1 MATFDDSDD
10 IKISTTL
17 DTEGA
22 IKAAQDLK
30 TSIENAIKATATQFD
45 KLQQASKQL
54 GTVLKAQSE
63 KEVSQTKQKLDQ
75 VVNATSNAAQQ
86 EVAIAQQTA
95 DQKVAVV
102 EKAIKRTISAE
113 QRRIQELKVAAKQ
126 EMELE
131 KTKRTQILK
140 DIAELNLKRAV
151 VRKTPRSELPEE
163 LGGIAGAGKIADA
176 FSKTLASMSV
186 QLGNVNIGLGT
197 FVSNFKQFGAT
208 GAAVASLTTAI
219 ALIKQF
225 DQEIDR
231 LAASANKIEGLR
243 AGFETLQRT
252 VGQDPSQ
259 SINKLREATQ
269 GLVSDIDLYQRAN
282 QAVLL
287 GVPTGLFNE
296 AAAAAVKLG
305 RAMGIDAAF
314 GLESLSLGLGRQSRL
329 YLDNL
334 GIIVSAEEAYQRFAS
349 AVGKS
354 AQDLTDAEKRAAF
367 FEEALRKIKERAE
380 QLPDPLDNVGVSLQ
394 KLQAAQANAEQ
405 KFSEGFNSASL
416 LTKAYQEQAKIAQQ
430 SVGINEKFG
439 QAVGV
444 LSGVLKITANSFR
457 DFGLVSKVVFS
468 DLVGAFA
475 DLTKEEQL
483 STLEGKI
490 EKLKISINGLRES
503 RSKADLG
510 PTLTARL
517 AEEEQALIKAQ
528 EEAEKLR
535 QEIVKLRGEAQNPI
549 KINVDLTEITQAQN
563 TFKNFFATLKQQ
575 ASEAGGNIQVPG
587 ISADTINQVSKAYQD
602 LYLKQLQ
609 GKLTQEQFNAEFA
622 KIESTVALSSAAGEV
637 EKYAKQVSNLT
648 EQIRSGQ
655 GDTTELT
662 ANLETARQKYE
673 AAKEAAGL
681 YGNQVEQLGKVLKNA
696 EGAAKKTF
704 SETERG
710 QTRTSGAIQK
720 TQKDFESFVKSLRR
734 SLGTAIPGSF
744 QKELVEIFN
753 KGSLSAQDLEVAL
766 IDLGRRAKAAGVD
779 MEAFKKEVSEL
790 QKLAEQGIEIKIDAD
805 TTKAKQKIE
814 QDIQE
819 NLKRIQ
825 AEVPNIRELIY
836 GKDPSGKAQG
846 GGFFGFDTKDIV
858 GPETQKQMQVALGEE
873 TFAGVEAAIAKK
885 LIEVLQVG
893 VRLAFEKFTR
903 DDAPQIAEEIGT
915 VLGGDIGGI
924 IGKLIGENIRR
935 NTRELASTRERK
947 KIDAYFSELF
957 DGNRLAVV
965 IDSQIEGAFK
975 GAESSIKD
983 GLLRISDI
991 SFEGEG
997 AFGGGG
1003 GFGSEQSRAYFNT
1016 LSSDVQSAFN
1026 GIGLALGRLQGISVE
1041 QSRLIAA
1048 ALANNIGG
1056 SLQNL
1061 QILVQATGESFES
1074 LSEAIIQ
1081 SFLDAQISI
1090 EEAYNSLLKIK
1101 DVFEVGIPGAI
1112 GDYEQAIDNFARV
1125 IESKAPGR
1133 YLVDSFR
1140 DIGAEA
1146 AEATGASFNSVVTEW
1161 ASRLGFTG
1169 EKVQLFFALL
1179 ARAGITTFEQLRN
1192 ASDETIIS
1200 ILAGIGQIRDGVIT
1214 TAEQVNK
1221 FPIVSSIKPPSAPK
1235 VSAPKGKSPEQTA
1248 REKLREET
1256 QKLLRES
1263 IEYEK
1268 VLKRITDGEISRAA
1282 AGAEIIKLQE
1292 EIRKA
1297 LERRNDLEKKL
1308 QEELDKGRKANKKR
1322 LADLASQLDA
1332 VNEKIGNF
1340 TKKAEESTRQFKQ
1353 LNISGVIPFIK
1364 SANTLGVI
1372 AKQVG
1377 VSFEKATDILIQGFL
1392 KGRLSLAEL
1401 NKELKSTKET
1411 LGPGIPNAVGAVTD
1425 AFQNLIDAG
1434 TQGGQFSVDAFTDI
1448 FAEFREKFQTEGSAL
1463 REAERKQLNE
1473 NLTAAREAFA
1483 NAVGPEA
1490 TAAAKKTLDEA
1501 KKALDDF
1508 YAAAPA
1514 PDLADLRAELE
1525 RQFGADQVNLFFQAL
1540 DESGLKTFEDFE
1552 KAGTDSIVGILAK
1565 LQTLGFQFNQTSEE
1579 IIKANEELNNAEQ
1592 AANGGLDPLQEAI
1605 NLIKGLNEGAG
1616 QLPPVFNSTTKAV
1629 EGLNGPLAALKTG
1642 FDDIIEKLG
1651 LLSGQTY
1658 ENDVVFNVR
1667 TVGDTGSKA
1676 LVEIIFGDGANT
1688 TKDVAPTTPGNA
1700 KSGASQIA
1708 EWKAEIRRIQKLPST
1723 ERRRK
1728 ELKRLR
1734 NLIAEA
1740 GG

>member
-1 MATFDDSDD
+1 VVQATS
-10 IKISTTL
+10 
-17 DTEGA
+17 DTETF
-22 IKAAQDLK
+22 IAALK
-30 TSIENAIKATATQFD
+30 KQTEESLGLIQIPGVDSSKLEGFKEQADALFLSIEQ
-45 KLQQASKQL
+45 
-54 GTVLKAQSE
+54 GGLKAQDAGVKIQELGIAIASAVNASNLAAFNAELNKTRDALSKTPQDE
-63 KEVSQTKQKLDQ
+63 KLKVDVATLEKKIELLNESAGLNQAEREQIQKFLKERERLVKDSFKKTSASVSGTSRQ
-75 VVNATSNAAQQ
+75 VVSELKKQQNELESFTKNLRRALEQAIPSNIQADLVAAFN
-86 EVAIAQQTA
+86 
-95 DQKVAVV
+95 DPKL
-102 EKAIKRTISAE
+102 SAE
-113 QRRIQELKVAAKQ
+113 QLIQRIQQVGEEFLKAGGDVQAFIKEAGK
-126 EMELE
+126 
-131 KTKRTQILK
+131 LK
-140 DIAELNLKRAV
+140 DLKDQMPDAPIVQDAETTEQMRQAQEDLKQIQSQMLNI
-151 VRKTPRSELPEE
+151 RKLFT
-163 LGGIAGAGKIADA
+163 
-176 FSKTLASMSV
+176 
-186 QLGNVNIGLGT
+186 
-197 FVSNFKQFGAT
+197 
-208 GAAVASLTTAI
+208 
-219 ALIKQF
+219 
-225 DQEIDR
+225 DQE
-231 LAASANKIEGLR
+231 G
-243 AGFETLQRT
+243 
-252 VGQDPSQ
+252 
-259 SINKLREATQ
+259 
-269 GLVSDIDLYQRAN
+269 
-282 QAVLL
+282 
-287 GVPTGLFNE
+287 
-296 AAAAAVKLG
+296 
-305 RAMGIDAAF
+305 
-314 GLESLSLGLGRQSRL
+314 
-329 YLDNL
+329 
-334 GIIVSAEEAYQRFAS
+334 
-349 AVGKS
+349 
-354 AQDLTDAEKRAAF
+354 
-367 FEEALRKIKERAE
+367 
-380 QLPDPLDNVGVSLQ
+380 
-394 KLQAAQANAEQ
+394 
-405 KFSEGFNSASL
+405 
-416 LTKAYQEQAKIAQQ
+416 
-430 SVGINEKFG
+430 
-439 QAVGV
+439 
-444 LSGVLKITANSFR
+444 
-457 DFGLVSKVVFS
+457 
-468 DLVGAFA
+468 
-475 DLTKEEQL
+475 
-483 STLEGKI
+483 
-490 EKLKISINGLRES
+490 
-503 RSKADLG
+503 
-510 PTLTARL
+510 
-517 AEEEQALIKAQ
+517 
-528 EEAEKLR
+528 
-535 QEIVKLRGEAQNPI
+535 
-549 KINVDLTEITQAQN
+549 
-563 TFKNFFATLKQQ
+563 
-575 ASEAGGNIQVPG
+575 
-587 ISADTINQVSKAYQD
+587 
-602 LYLKQLQ
+602 
-609 GKLTQEQFNAEFA
+609 
-622 KIESTVALSSAAGEV
+622 
-637 EKYAKQVSNLT
+637 
-648 EQIRSGQ
+648 
-655 GDTTELT
+655 
-662 ANLETARQKYE
+662 
-673 AAKEAAGL
+673 
-681 YGNQVEQLGKVLKNA
+681 
-696 EGAAKKTF
+696 
-704 SETERG
+704 
-710 QTRTSGAIQK
+710 
-720 TQKDFESFVKSLRR
+720 
-734 SLGTAIPGSF
+734 
-744 QKELVEIFN
+744 
-753 KGSLSAQDLEVAL
+753 
-766 IDLGRRAKAAGVD
+766 
-779 MEAFKKEVSEL
+779 
-790 QKLAEQGIEIKIDAD
+790 
-805 TTKAKQKIE
+805 
-814 QDIQE
+814 
-819 NLKRIQ
+819 
-825 AEVPNIRELIY
+825 
-836 GKDPSGKAQG
+836 G

-1112 GDYEQAIDNFARV
+1112 GDYEQAIDNFVRV
-1125 IESKAPGR
+1125 VASKAPGR

-1161 ASRLGFTG
+1161 AGRLGFTG

-1179 ARAGITTFEQLRN
+1179 ARAGITTFEQLRS

-1332 VNEKIGNF
+1332 VNEKIGDF
-1340 TKKAEESTRQFKQ
+1340 TKKAGESTRQFKQ

-1579 IIKANEELNNAEQ
+1579 ILKANEELNNAEQ

-1688 TKDVAPTTPGNA
+1688 TKDVAPTTSGNP
-1700 KSGASQIA
+1700 KSGASKIA

-1723 ERRRK
+1723 ERRKRRIA
-1728 ELKRLR
+1728 ELRSR
-1734 NLIAEA
+1734 IAEA

>member
-163 LGGIAGAGKIADA
+163 LGGVSASAKILKQLEGIAVSVGNRFGFLTVNLTQAYNVLSSFGTLGKVFAGITAGA
-176 FSKTLASMSV
+176 T
-186 QLGNVNIGLGT
+186 
-197 FVSNFKQFGAT
+197 
-208 GAAVASLTTAI
+208 
-219 ALIKQF
+219 
-225 DQEIDR
+225 
-231 LAASANKIEGLR
+231 ASAFGISKITSEAFRLSDAAGKLEGLVN
-243 AGFETLQRT
+243 GFETLQRS
-252 VGQDPSQ
+252 VGRLPTE
-259 SINKLREATQ
+259 SIEKLRVATQ
-269 GLVSDIDLYQRAN
+269 GLISDTELYQRAN

-287 GVPTGLFNE
+287 QVPTKLFE
-296 AAAAAVKLG
+296 ESAEAAVKLG

-314 GLESLSLGLGRQSRL
+314 ALESLSIGLGRQSRL

-334 GIIVSAEEAYQRFAS
+334 GIVVSASEAYRNFAAENNKLVSELTESDKRLAFFNQTSKELKEALATLPPIQRTVGVEFERLTASAQNLNAEFLKGFNQNKNLANTYSDLNTEVGKLEIAFKNFGDVYASVVSIILNNPISKGVVGTAVSVVNEISANLAAKFGQGYEQVLARARQDLNAAEMDLNEFDKGRTSKLQQALGFDREVYQNRVNAARLTVENIINEQKRLEALPPVGIKTDTQELDNFAS
-349 AVGKS
+349 DFTALVENLKEKIGEDLGVIRIRGVEQGQVDETIKQVANLGEQIARNEITAKD
-354 AQDLTDAEKRAAF
+354 AQTAIANYANSLAEGVRAIELKDIEDKIVKLDKTSKDYKQNLAQLT
-367 FEEALRKIKERAE
+367 
-380 QLPDPLDNVGVSLQ
+380 
-394 KLQAAQANAEQ
+394 AEQ
-405 KFSEGFNSASL
+405 KALENTLAPSA
-416 LTKAYQEQAKIAQQ
+416 
-430 SVGINEKFG
+430 
-439 QAVGV
+439 
-444 LSGVLKITANSFR
+444 
-457 DFGLVSKVVFS
+457 
-468 DLVGAFA
+468 
-475 DLTKEEQL
+475 
-483 STLEGKI
+483 
-490 EKLKISINGLRES
+490 
-503 RSKADLG
+503 
-510 PTLTARL
+510 
-517 AEEEQALIKAQ
+517 KAQ
-528 EEAEKLR
+528 ERINKALEVGLKQGRERVSQSKATTSALKKEQNQIDSLRKQFETFGKKTRQSLEEAIPV
-535 QEIVKLRGEAQNPI
+535 EIQKDLLNLFRTAGLTTQQFSRALGELAIKANASGADLDILKDTVADLQDQINKGVEPLEL
-549 KINVDLTEITQAQN
+549 KINAPGAATQQVDDE
-563 TFKNFFATLKQQ
+563 LKQ
-575 ASEAGGNIQVPG
+575 IQ
-587 ISADTINQVSKAYQD
+587 SQM
-602 LYLKQLQ
+602 L
-609 GKLTQEQFNAEFA
+609 
-622 KIESTVALSSAAGEV
+622 
-637 EKYAKQVSNLT
+637 
-648 EQIRSGQ
+648 
-655 GDTTELT
+655 
-662 ANLETARQKYE
+662 
-673 AAKEAAGL
+673 
-681 YGNQVEQLGKVLKNA
+681 
-696 EGAAKKTF
+696 
-704 SETERG
+704 
-710 QTRTSGAIQK
+710 
-720 TQKDFESFVKSLRR
+720 
-734 SLGTAIPGSF
+734 
-744 QKELVEIFN
+744 
-753 KGSLSAQDLEVAL
+753 
-766 IDLGRRAKAAGVD
+766 
-779 MEAFKKEVSEL
+779 
-790 QKLAEQGIEIKIDAD
+790 
-805 TTKAKQKIE
+805 
-814 QDIQE
+814 
-819 NLKRIQ
+819 
-825 AEVPNIRELIY
+825 NIRKLFTDQE
-836 GKDPSGKAQG
+836 GG
-846 GGFFGFDTKDIV
+846 GGFFGFDIGESFDA
-858 GPETQKQMQVALGEE
+858 KQ
-873 TFAGVEAAIAKK
+873 EAA
-885 LIEVLQVG
+885 
-893 VRLAFEKFTR
+893 LAQGIGDAAQLGLNLGFQEFTR
-903 DDAPQIAEEIGT
+903 DDAPELGQQIGT
-915 VLGGDIGGI
+915 TLGAAIGGA
-924 IGKLIGENIRR
+924 IGGPAGAQIGAQIGGPLGQIVGEVIKRS
-935 NTRELASTRERK
+935 TQDLAGTKERK

-957 DGNRLAVV
+957 DGGRLAVV
-965 IDSQIEGAFK
+965 IQGQLTGAINEAT
-975 GAESSIKD
+975 GEAIREAQPQ
-983 GLLRISDI
+983 LQRIS
-991 SFEGEG
+991 SLVFEGFTPFAG
-997 AFGGGG
+997 NVSFGGE
-1003 GFGSEQSRAYFNT
+1003 GFTNYFNT
-1016 LSSDVQSAFN
+1016 LSTSVQASFN
-1026 GIGLALGRLQGISVE
+1026 GVGLALGKLQGFATE
-1041 QSRLIAA
+1041 QAKLIGV

-1061 QILVQATGESFES
+1061 QVLVQATGESFDDLANAILEAF
-1074 LSEAIIQ
+1074 LNSE
-1081 SFLDAQISI
+1081 ISI
-1090 EEAYNSLLKIK
+1090 DEAYNSLVQLQNIYG
-1101 DVFEVGIPGAI
+1101 EGIPGAI
-1112 GDYEQAIDNFARV
+1112 GAYQEAIDNLNNSLRDD
-1125 IESKAPGR
+1125 APGR
-1133 YLVDSFR
+1133 YAIDSLR
-1140 DIGAEA
+1140 DIGAEGQ
-1146 AEATGASFNSVVTEW
+1146 EAGKTFQAVISSLAQTFN
-1161 ASRLGFTG
+1161 F
-1169 EKVQLFFALL
+1169 
-1179 ARAGITTFEQLRN
+1179 
-1192 ASDETIIS
+1192 
-1200 ILAGIGQIRDGVIT
+1200 
-1214 TAEQVNK
+1214 TAEQQARLFEALKINGINSLAELQKASNEQLLAILKNIKIIKDNATAPLVTT
-1221 FPIVSSIKPPSAPK
+1221 PQVSFESKPPAPR
-1235 VSAPKGKSPEQTA
+1235 SSGSRGKSPEQIA

-1256 QKLLRES
+1256 KKLLRES
-1263 IEYEK
+1263 IAYLD
-1268 VLKRITDGEISRAA
+1268 VLKKITDGEISRAQ
-1282 AGAEIIKLQE
+1282 AGAEIVKLQTEIE
-1292 EIRKA
+1292 EALKRRNRLEKA
-1297 LERRNDLEKKL
+1297 LE
-1308 QEELDKGRKANKKR
+1308 EELDKGRKANKKR

-1332 VNEKIGNF
+1332 VNEKIDGF
-1340 TKKAEESTRQFKQ
+1340 TKKAGESTKQFKQ

-1401 NKELKSTKET
+1401 NKELKSTRET

-1448 FAEFREKFQTEGSAL
+1448 FAEYREKFQTENSAL

-1473 NLTAAREAFA
+1473 NLTVAREAFA

-1514 PDLADLRAELE
+1514 PDLAGLRSELE

-1552 KAGTDSIVGILAK
+1552 KAGVDSIVGILGK
-1565 LQTLGFQFNQTSEE
+1565 LQSIGFQFNKTSEE
-1579 IIKANEELNNAEQ
+1579 ILKANEELNNAEQ

>member
-710 QTRTSGAIQK
+710 Q
-720 TQKDFESFVKSLRR
+720 VR
-734 SLGTAIPGSF
+734 SAGS
-744 QKELVEIFN
+744 
-753 KGSLSAQDLEVAL
+753 
-766 IDLGRRAKAAGVD
+766 AKQV
-779 MEAFKKEVSEL
+779 VSEL
-790 QKLAEQGIEIKIDAD
+790 KKQQNELESFTKNLRRALEQAIPSNIQADLVAAFNDPKLSAEQL
-805 TTKAKQKIE
+805 
-814 QDIQE
+814 IQ
-819 NLKRIQ
+819 RIQ
-825 AEVPNIRELIY
+825 QVGEEFLKAGGDVQAFIKEAGKLKDLKDQMPDAPIVQDAETTEQMRQAQEDLKQIQSQMLNIRKLFTDQE
-836 GKDPSGKAQG
+836 GG
-846 GGFFGFDTKDIV
+846 GGFFGFDIGESFDA
-858 GPETQKQMQVALGEE
+858 KQ
-873 TFAGVEAAIAKK
+873 EAA
-885 LIEVLQVG
+885 
-893 VRLAFEKFTR
+893 LAQGIGDAAQLGLNLGFQEFTR
-903 DDAPQIAEEIGT
+903 DDAPELGQQIGT
-915 VLGGDIGGI
+915 TLGAAIGGA
-924 IGKLIGENIRR
+924 IGGPAGAQIGAQIGGPLGQIVGEVIKRS
-935 NTRELASTRERK
+935 TQDLAGTKERK

-957 DGNRLAVV
+957 DGGRLAVV
-965 IDSQIEGAFK
+965 IQGQLTGAINEAT
-975 GAESSIKD
+975 GEAIREAQPQ
-983 GLLRISDI
+983 LQRIS
-991 SFEGEG
+991 SLVFEGFTPFAG
-997 AFGGGG
+997 NVSFGGE
-1003 GFGSEQSRAYFNT
+1003 GFTNYFNT
-1016 LSSDVQSAFN
+1016 LSTSVQASFN
-1026 GIGLALGRLQGISVE
+1026 GVGLALGKLQGFATE
-1041 QSRLIAA
+1041 QAKLIGV

-1061 QILVQATGESFES
+1061 QVLVQATGESFDDLANAILEAF
-1074 LSEAIIQ
+1074 LNSE
-1081 SFLDAQISI
+1081 ISI
-1090 EEAYNSLLKIK
+1090 DEAYNSLVQLQNIYG
-1101 DVFEVGIPGAI
+1101 EGIPGAI
-1112 GDYEQAIDNFARV
+1112 GAYQEAIDNLNNSLRDD
-1125 IESKAPGR
+1125 APGR
-1133 YLVDSFR
+1133 YAIDSLR
-1140 DIGAEA
+1140 DIGAEGQ
-1146 AEATGASFNSVVTEW
+1146 EAGKTFQAVISSLAQTFN
-1161 ASRLGFTG
+1161 F
-1169 EKVQLFFALL
+1169 
-1179 ARAGITTFEQLRN
+1179 
-1192 ASDETIIS
+1192 
-1200 ILAGIGQIRDGVIT
+1200 
-1214 TAEQVNK
+1214 TAEQQARLFEALKINGINSLAELQK
-1221 FPIVSSIKPPSAPK
+1221 ASNEQLLAILKNIQSIKDNATAPLVTTPQVSFESKPPAPR
-1235 VSAPKGKSPEQTA
+1235 SSGSRGKSPEQIA

-1256 QKLLRES
+1256 KKLLRES
-1263 IEYEK
+1263 IAYLD
-1268 VLKRITDGEISRAA
+1268 VLKKITDGEISRAQ
-1282 AGAEIIKLQE
+1282 AGAEIVKLQTEIE
-1292 EIRKA
+1292 EALKRRNRLEKA
-1297 LERRNDLEKKL
+1297 LE
-1308 QEELDKGRKANKKR
+1308 EELDKGRKANKKR

-1332 VNEKIGNF
+1332 VNEKIDGF
-1340 TKKAEESTRQFKQ
+1340 TKKAGESTKQFKQ

-1401 NKELKSTKET
+1401 NKELKSTRET

-1448 FAEFREKFQTEGSAL
+1448 FAEYREKFQTENSAL

-1473 NLTAAREAFA
+1473 NLTVAREAFA

-1514 PDLADLRAELE
+1514 PDLAGLRSELE

-1552 KAGTDSIVGILAK
+1552 KAGVDSIVGILGK
-1565 LQTLGFQFNQTSEE
+1565 LQSIGFQFNKTSEE
-1579 IIKANEELNNAEQ
+1579 ILKANEELNNAEQ

-1676 LVEIIFGDGANT
+1676 LVEILFGDGANT
-1688 TKDVAPTTPGNA
+1688 TKDVAPTTPGNT

-1708 EWKAEIRRIQKLPST
+1708 DWKAEIRRIQKLPST

-1728 ELKRLR
+1728 RIAELRSR
-1734 NLIAEA
+1734 IAEA